1 MPMHFNSVKKGV
13 LYLMHYEPVR
23 FFERKGKIDSSFYSI
38 KCFQRQNIE
47 IELESLSNPP
57 LAS

>member
-1 MPMHFNSVKKGV
+1 MHYGSVKSDIID
-13 LYLMHYEPVR
+13 
-23 FFERKGKIDSSFYSI
+23 FERKGKIDSSFYSI

-57 LAS
+57 LTS